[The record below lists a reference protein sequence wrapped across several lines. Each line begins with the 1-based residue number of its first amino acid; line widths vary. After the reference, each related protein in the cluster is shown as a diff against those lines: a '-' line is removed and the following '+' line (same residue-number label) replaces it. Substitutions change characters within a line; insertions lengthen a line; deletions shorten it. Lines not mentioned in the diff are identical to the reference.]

1 MAGWSKG
8 RISGSLPLDIGSTPM
23 PATTSPSLNV
33 LGLQE
38 TFRSLSLGKRGC
50 NLIAILRIGVTGSTA
65 DSDSVSK
72 GSNPLSVA
80 KRL

>member
-23 PATTSPSLNV
+23 PAITSPYLNV

-38 TFRSLSLGKRGC
+38 TFRSLSLGRRGC
-50 NLIAILRIGVTGSTA
+50 NLIAILRIGVIGSTRS
-65 DSDSVSK
+65 SDLRSD
-72 GSNPLSVA
+72 
-80 KRL
+80 